1 MFDNAKDKEARA
13 GDIQCCQALHEG
25 CLRSAFLALFISCSL
40 ASDGFPTGAC
50 SVQDQACEIH
60 EYNLVASLPGV
71 ASVEE
76 CRQLC
81 SDDQHCSQ
89 FSYFGPT
96 SFPIADVCFSS
107 PVLQRY
113 THMRTASMKT
123 DGAGLHVDTILK
135 ESLKKTSS
143 KFLQMSLRTRGAGPN
158 E

>member
-1 MFDNAKDKEARA
+1 MRYCKYVRCMFDNAKDKEARA
-13 GDIQCCQALHEG
+13 GDIQCCQALREG

-81 SDDQHCSQ
+81 SDDQHCSH
-89 FSYFGPT
+89 FSHFGPA
-96 SFPIADVCFSS
+96 SFPIADVCFLSDPGKPGVRS
-107 PVLQRY
+107 LGPDVTNKQ
-113 THMRTASMKT
+113 TDVCKT
-123 DGAGLHVDTILK
+123 
-135 ESLKKTSS
+135 
-143 KFLQMSLRTRGAGPN
+143 
-158 E
+158 